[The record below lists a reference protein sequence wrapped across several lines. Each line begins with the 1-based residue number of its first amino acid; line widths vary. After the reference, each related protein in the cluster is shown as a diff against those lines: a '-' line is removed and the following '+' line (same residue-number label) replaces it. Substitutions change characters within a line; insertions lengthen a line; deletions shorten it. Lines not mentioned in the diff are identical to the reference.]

1 MKRSRNSEEKDNVPE
16 IHDDIIS
23 DDLRETNDNIRDDV
37 IAHETGE
44 NVPIKRR
51 RITPNT
57 DDINVINNS
66 KFTELND
73 DDIVAFDEGKY
84 RMTELIADSF
94 NRIIYESDIYEQNVD
109 AFTVNYISNARGE
122 ISFDRFVVQIK
133 DYEHFDGDY
142 DDFLYENTEFG
153 KVMQIVDCI
162 YDEFFY
168 ENTAIDSKFFSSL
181 NTIVVKIMEN
191 MFEKLDESH
200 TGLNKILMFSVENI
214 CDMLTTAFVLAYKY
228 SEDCVFKND
237 MHIPHINKCRD
248 TADLGHITTTNLM
261 EREFAML
268 RTINFSIVL

>member
-1 MKRSRNSEEKDNVPE
+1 MKRTRDTEETVIVPE
-16 IHDDIIS
+16 
-23 DDLRETNDNIRDDV
+23 IRDDV
-37 IAHETGE
+37 IAHETNKSDE
-44 NVPIKRR
+44 IIPVKRR

-66 KFTELND
+66 KFDELD
-73 DDIVAFDEGKY
+73 EDDIAKFDECKY

-94 NRIIYESDIYEQNVD
+94 YNIIYESDIYKQNVN

-122 ISFDRFVVQIK
+122 ILFDQFVGQIK
-133 DYEHFDGDY
+133 DYDHFDGEC

-153 KVMQIVDCI
+153 KVMQIVDYI

-181 NTIVVKIMEN
+181 NITVVKIMEN
-191 MFEKLDESH
+191 MFDKMDESH